1 MSSNVVPM
9 KEWRIQKS
17 MRLTSRAP
25 GRARWR
31 TPALH
36 AQRSADAVAT
46 ALRGEEGVTGVE
58 VNPLTA
64 SVLVTFDQR
73 MDLQRIEAIVLDA
86 LIAPMPQDVALRSAH
101 PDHHD
106 HHDHTSSP
114 RSLQRDIIAGGVAL
128 AWSLAMRWALVPLGG
143 GVVLTA
149 VALLTARRYLRGAL
163 GEVREGTV
171 GTDVLVCAGV
181 GSALLTGEAITAL
194 SIVWLLN
201 IGEYVHTLTLR
212 RTRAAIRNLL
222 SSDDGQA
229 WLQTPEGDLRCAV
242 CDLKPGDLVAVYGGE
257 RIPADGVVAHGIATI
272 DEASVTG
279 EGTPVVRTNGEQV
292 WAGTIVLS
300 VRDGFCIRVERL
312 GSETVVGRLIQRVE
326 EAEALRAPME
336 LIGDRFAR
344 VFVPSAVLLAL
355 GVLIITGNV
364 SSAISI
370 LLMACPC
377 AVGLATPSPVSA
389 AIGNAARRGILIK
402 GGANLEAAA
411 TIDVMIFDKT
421 GTLTL
426 GSPHVARTIIL
437 ASELSEVELLS
448 LAATAIYH
456 SHHPLSRAIVE
467 SARKN
472 GAVIGVVE
480 NFIDHPG
487 EGVSVDLDRGNVLV
501 GSLRL
506 IERYGLADPQ
516 IALDPAE
523 SVVYVAVAGQVVG
536 VITFTNPIR
545 TEAAAAFGALRS
557 LVPNLIMLTGDRA
570 DAAERVADNLDI
582 AEWRAE
588 QSPEEKYS
596 LIRALRLAGRHV
608 AMIGDGINDAPSL
621 ASADL
626 GIAMGTGGADV
637 AIDAA
642 GLTLASDDL
651 RAVATT
657 IQLSRETVRVIRQNY
672 GLSFAINAGGVVAG
686 LLGLINPLVA
696 AILHN
701 AGAIAVVTNSS
712 RLIRYEPPPVASAID
727 VAADSCI
734 LSASEHSDLESNL
747 ESGTP
752 RSL

>member
-9 KEWRIQKS
+9 REWRIQKS
-17 MRLTSRAP
+17 LHLASRAP

-31 TPALH
+31 TPALR
-36 AQRSADAVAT
+36 AQRYADVVAA
-46 ALRGEEGVTGVE
+46 ALRSEEGVSEVE

-64 SVLVTFDQR
+64 SVLVIFDR
-73 MDLQRIEAIVLDA
+73 HMDLQRIEGIVLEALSLPIPHDA
-86 LIAPMPQDVALRSAH
+86 AHSAAPSA
-101 PDHHD
+101 HHD
-106 HHDHTSSP
+106 HHDHASP
-114 RSLQRDIIAGGVAL
+114 QSLQRDIIAGGAAL
-128 AWSLAMRWALVPLGG
+128 AWALALRWALVPFGG
-143 GVVLTA
+143 GGILTA
-149 VALLTARRYLRGAL
+149 IALLTARRYFKGAVD
-163 GEVREGTV
+163 EVREGKV
-171 GTDVLVCAGV
+171 GTDVLVSAGV
-181 GSALLTGEAITAL
+181 GSALLTGEAVTAL

-201 IGEYVHTLTLR
+201 IGEYIHTLTLR

-222 SSDDGQA
+222 SADDGQA
-229 WLQTPEGDLRCAV
+229 WLKTPEGDLRCAV
-242 CDLKPGDLVAVYGGE
+242 CDLKPGQLVAVYGGE
-257 RIPADGVVAHGIATI
+257 RIPADGVVAGGVATI

-279 EGTPVVRTNGEQV
+279 EGTPVVRSIGEQV

-326 EAEALRAPME
+326 EAEEMRAPME

-355 GVLIITGNV
+355 GVLVVTGNV

-411 TIDVMIFDKT
+411 SIDVMIFDKT
-421 GTLTL
+421 GTLTH
-426 GSPHVARTIIL
+426 GSPRVARVIVL
-437 ASELSEVELLS
+437 AGEFSGVELMS

-467 SARKN
+467 NARQN

-487 EGVSVDLDRGNVLV
+487 EGVSAELDRGTVLA
-501 GSLRL
+501 GSLKL

-516 IALDPAE
+516 VALNPDE
-523 SVVYVAVAGQVVG
+523 SVVYVAVAGRVAG
-536 VITFTNPIR
+536 VITFTNPVR
-545 TEAAAAFGALRS
+545 TEAEAAFGALRG

-570 DAAERVADNLDI
+570 EAAEHVANNLDI
-582 AEWRAE
+582 ADWRA
-588 QSPEEKYS
+588 QQTPEEKYL
-596 LIRALRLAGRHV
+596 LIRELRAEGRHV

-657 IQLSRETVRVIRQNY
+657 IQLSRQTVRIIRQNY
-672 GLSFAINAGGVVAG
+672 GLSFVINAGGVVAG
-686 LLGLINPLVA
+686 MLGLINPLVA

-712 RLIRYEPPPVASAID
+712 RLIRYEPPPIADVID
-727 VAADSCI
+727 ISVGSCI
-734 LSASEHSDLESNL
+734 LSASAPSSEQADQGSVLDDQS
-747 ESGTP
+747 
-752 RSL
+752 